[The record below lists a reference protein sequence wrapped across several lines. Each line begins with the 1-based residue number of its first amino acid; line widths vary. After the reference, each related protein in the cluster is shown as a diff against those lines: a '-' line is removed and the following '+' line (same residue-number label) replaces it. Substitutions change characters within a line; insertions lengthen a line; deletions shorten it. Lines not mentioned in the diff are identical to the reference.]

1 MCLEQPRGH
10 SEAAEGY
17 YCRPCD
23 SPRAVWWNRAKRK
36 PPLKHKKR
44 KTRMTLCTQWCLV
57 GAASSCG
64 DVSLQSGRFC
74 EGTWN
79 INAPKK
85 KKRTGI
91 LDEKPTATSNR
102 KCILDDLFSGKM
114 MTPKHNY
121 NATRGTASK
130 SRWVRVSIHCIYG
143 SVLNFTE
150 N

>member
-17 YCRPCD
+17 YRCPCD
-23 SPRAVWWNRAKRK
+23 SPRAVWWNCAKRK
-36 PPLKHKKR
+36 PLLKHKKR
-44 KTRMTLCTQWCLV
+44 KTCLTLCTQWCLV

-64 DVSLQSGRFC
+64 DVSLQPGRFC
-74 EGTWN
+74 EGTWK
-79 INAPKK
+79 INAP

-91 LDEKPTATSNR
+91 LEEKPTATSNR
-102 KCILDDLFSGKM
+102 KCNLEDLFSGKM

-130 SRWVRVSIHCIYG
+130 SWQVRVSIHCIYG
-143 SVLNFTE
+143 NIKLYS
-150 N
+150 